1 MSLQTLALA
10 TSIVVIGAI
19 QYTLVIQA
27 LQDLVHRPRVR
38 GGNKMIWA
46 LLVLCV
52 PIAGALLYSSM
63 GPTSFLRSGQVA
75 ETRSTGPESEPR
87 PVELHGPRPQNVTP
101 FRPRTSTS
109 VRGRTTARRAGL
121 TRSRAH
127 NTGNLKQMRRTGS

>member
-10 TSIVVIGAI
+10 TGIVAVGAI

-27 LQDLVHRPRVR
+27 LQDIVHRRRVR
-38 GGNKMIWA
+38 GGNKMAWA

-52 PIAGALLYSSM
+52 PIAGALFYSSM
-63 GPTSFLRSGQVA
+63 GPASLLRTGQNP
-75 ETRSTGPESEPR
+75 GPATPEAPHA
-87 PVELHGPRPQNVTP
+87 VELRGPRPQNVTP
-101 FRPRTSTS
+101 FRPRSSSS

-127 NTGNLKQMRRTGS
+127 NTGNLRQMRRTGS